1 MVEGPGA
8 QAKTTLSLSYKLVN
22 YLTVSAE
29 LVKTFVASNRCI
41 FTVYRCAILKTEVLD
56 EEKSGKYYKRR
67 KVKEP

>member
-29 LVKTFVASNRCI
+29 WVKTFVASNKCI
-41 FTVYRCAILKTEVLD
+41 FTVYTCAILKAEVLD
-56 EEKSGKYYKRR
+56 E
-67 KVKEP
+67 